1 MAKYKYGSKS
11 EAQLRTLYPF
21 LQLVML
27 RTLIVHDHSLDQGGR
42 SEAQQL
48 ALYNAKPQRSKLK
61 PPAGKHVMRPDP
73 TGRVEGL
80 WSFAVDTT
88 PFINGRRLATSVQV
102 FHAARQAQFARF
114 LGIIETNGR
123 DVLQGTGWHL
133 RFGINWD
140 EDAEILTDQKFD
152 DWFHVEVVPDG

>member
-1 MAKYKYGSKS
+1 MSDYKYGRKS

-27 RTLIVHDHSLDQGGR
+27 RTLVVHDHSLDQGGR
-42 SEAQQL
+42 SKTEQF
-48 ALYNAKPQRSKLK
+48 ALFNARPKRSNLK
-61 PPAGKHVMRPDP
+61 PPDGKHLMRHDP

-88 PFINGRRLATSVQV
+88 PFINGRRLATHGKSFGPDQM
-102 FHAARQAQFARF
+102 AQFARF
-114 LGIIETNGR
+114 LGIVEQNGR
-123 DVLQGTGWHL
+123 DVLSGTGWHL

-140 EDAEILTDQKFD
+140 EDEEILTDQNFN
-152 DWFHVEVVPDG
+152 DWYHIEIIRD